1 MRTVL
6 VVSLAVLLVAGAA
19 LAQSG
24 PMVKTP
30 EVGAKLGPNYDVIG
44 TAGHKA
50 FLIVMTDVVNAD
62 TGEVLR
68 SVPGIRHWTT
78 EDGTFHFRAASP
90 RVSIG
95 ERDTPL
101 KYRVRVFESS
111 ESGTPG
117 TETVIEAGMA
127 Q

>member
-1 MRTVL
+1 MRNVL
-6 VVSLAVLLVAGAA
+6 LVSLAVLLVAGAA
-19 LAQSG
+19 LAQAG
-24 PMVKTP
+24 LVVKTP
-30 EVGAKLGPNYDVIG
+30 VEGAKLGPNYDVIG

-50 FLIVMTDVVNAD
+50 FLVVLTDVINAD
-62 TGEVLR
+62 TGETLR
-68 SVPGIRHWTT
+68 TVPGIRHWT
-78 EDGTFHFRAASP
+78 EANGNFHFRVASP

-111 ESGTPG
+111 ANGNGP
-117 TETVIEAGMA
+117 ETVIEAGML